1 MQRALILFVFIQ
13 IAWITRAAE
22 TWNLVWR
29 EDFGVVED
37 SVIKDFPDPTMKIP
51 NHEFNE
57 CKVIDDGSYGI
68 ANSTWWAFLR
78 KASCNMGEAHHF
90 TAGGD
95 HTRNKNGA
103 MLIVNVG
110 GQGNQEV
117 IYEQDINFDIC
128 PTRRKYRFSIFGACV
143 SFSTYPDL
151 LLSNLTLNIVNI
163 KDPNNPVVIKSKD
176 TGDLPLWSFNN
187 DYNENPTG
195 EYTHIL
201 KEWEE
206 YSLDFEAEEGDKIRL
221 QILNNCRRGLG
232 NDFVLDDISLYR
244 LDDEEVIDPIIDGI
258 LTSMEVPGG
267 GCHPNAI
274 YTVSNDIL
282 PSWKKIYDHV
292 YCLWQVSTN
301 DGLSWQN
308 ISFGEGEDMTYMSRT
323 PMDPFEKKKEIYRL
337 IITGGS
343 TVEEAKKEAQYI
355 GKNGGPSNGCVYFS
369 ISSTIAA
376 LIQEEE
382 EIPTATLGID
392 MDPDKTEI
400 PLFDCEEE
408 IHSIDLFANGWEK
421 FKHTLTWQ
429 YSTDE
434 GKTWTIV
441 PDLTDQE
448 QFFFDEA
455 FGEGKI
461 IQFRGVLAKTQELAE
476 EIAKF
481 GSLNSN
487 CEKFYQITN
496 TVSIGCK
503 KNCKRPEFVPEGK
516 GSITLQQNKKSHSIT
531 TCSKEVPIV
540 CKVKEESTVP
550 IDSAR
555 WYVKNVRDKDWTLLS
570 DEIVYEI
577 SYQTEYDTTQL
588 YFIAWNGECPS
599 DTIFFEIETILME
612 PFLFT
617 TSEQVCGGGEIKFTA
632 RNDNPNLPVGGW
644 GILERSEDGVEFKT
658 VDGEEDGATGYQS
671 NPFQFTDLLPD
682 MEESEEDSK
691 TYYYRVRLREASSCS
706 WATSNVITVEEVR
719 APSFTIED
727 IPFKICEGTNIAL
740 TAKMPL
746 GPDKKFAW
754 KRGEETLSTTE
765 LSITD
770 TPTESTTYS
779 FIAES
784 EVCPSQST
792 SSPVTV
798 VKPDQLT
805 LKSSADKL
813 CEDNALELIVTRQN
827 QTGTLI
833 WEISTDEGKTFTEI
847 AKSSK
852 NTVST
857 KPQQA
862 AQYRVKTEEEICP
875 AAYSNIVEVYVEKKV
890 NDLKVLDLPQ
900 SICKGSELSL
910 KASATVNPSVN
921 TFAWKK
927 DGKILTDQEMS
938 ITDTPEQTASY
949 VFSLLGEYCS
959 YPVRE
964 FIVEV
969 EEMAEVSFDPIP
981 KVICEGSDILLKASA
996 DLDPAIHTFVW
1007 EKEGNAL
1014 TTSELS
1020 ISDTP
1025 TESTKYQFTLT
1036 SKECGT
1042 LTKEFTVEVEAKEE
1056 LELTADKEGVCAGES
1071 ATLKVAKG
1079 NPANI
1084 LWEESNDGQ
1093 NFTDLNASGETAT
1106 VSPSETAYYRLKT
1119 DINGKVCPVVY
1130 SNSVAIVVE
1139 NKVDV
1144 EFASLPSVVCEGT
1157 SIELSAKGNI
1167 DANINTFA
1175 WTKNGE
1181 PLASEMSTTDT
1192 PTEATT
1198 YGFSLSGKYCETLT
1212 KEFAVEVEAV
1222 EELELATDKEG
1233 LCAGESATLKVAK
1246 GNPANI
1252 LWEESNDGQNFTDLN
1267 ASGENAT
1274 VSPSE
1279 TAYYRLKTDI
1289 NGKAC
1294 PVVYSNSVAIVVE
1307 NKVDVE
1313 FASLP
1318 SVVCEG
1324 TSIELTAKGNIDANI
1339 NTFAW
1344 TKNGEPLA
1352 SEMSTTDTPT
1362 EATTYGFSL
1371 SGKYCETLTKEFAV
1385 EVEAVEELE
1394 LATDKEGLCAGESAT
1409 LKVAKGNPANIL
1421 WEESNDGQ
1429 NFTDLNASGEN
1440 ATVSPSETA
1449 YYRLKTDI
1457 NGKACPV
1464 VYSNSVAIVVENKVD
1479 VEFGAVPS
1487 VVCEGTSIELT
1498 AKGNIDANINT
1509 FAWTKNGEPLASEMS
1524 TTDTPTKA
1532 TTYGFSLSGKY
1543 CETLTKEFAVEV
1555 EAVEELELTADKEG
1569 LCAGESATL
1578 KVAKGN
1584 PANIL
1589 WEESNDGQNFT
1600 DLNASGENATVSPS
1614 ETAYYRLKTD
1624 INGKACPVVYS
1635 NNVAIIVE
1643 NKVDVEFASV
1653 PSVICEGTSVELTAK
1668 GNIDNN
1674 INTFAW
1680 TKNGEPLANTD
1691 LSISDTPA
1699 ETATYQLTIKGVYCP
1714 EINYSFPVEVE
1725 KKPSVSLTLSEE
1737 GICEGSEVTLTAN
1750 FTNTEKMEWQKRKE
1764 GETQFLPFDNA
1775 VTTEK
1780 KITAEQSALFRII
1793 AIGASSCPAD
1803 TSEEVALFVEEKIT
1817 FSLPKEITL
1826 CPNGKATIDAHF
1838 SQAPDHVTWSKRSLG
1853 EKDFSLFAEGAD
1865 PIEIEL
1871 SESAEFTMEYD
1882 ALYCQTEKGTFTV
1895 TVEETPIIAAIPDT
1909 SICLGE
1915 SVTLKTSFVYPPA
1928 LRWESKEEGE
1938 SHDQIL
1944 QEGTDEINV
1953 TPSKTTQYTI
1963 SGTSENGCEA
1973 QPITTTITVY
1983 SPIDISITGGAIC
1996 VGDSLTLAITGE
2008 GTYTEIHWFSSE
2020 DEYENSLG
2028 EKNSYTAKP
2037 EQSTLYRVVA
2047 YNGKCKGEA
2056 EAEIE
2061 VHPIPTILSCEETGT
2076 KSYQIEVEEN
2086 PYPLYFDYGDGK
2098 GKTTSQTLDNVIFG
2112 KSYNITVS
2120 DEIGCQS
2127 SFVLEVPTYDLFFP
2141 KYFVGEEER
2150 WIVTNLDHFE
2160 LATYKIFDR
2169 FGKLLYEGSS
2179 KEGWDGYYQ
2188 GHAQP
2193 STDYWYIVDVPEKDR
2208 QYYGHFTLIRK

>member
-110 GQGNQEV
+110 GDGNQEV

-143 SFSTYPDL
+143 SFSTYSGL
-151 LLSNLTLNIVNI
+151 SLSNLTLNIVNI

-221 QILNNCRRGLG
+221 QILNNCRRGIG

-323 PMDPFEKKKEIYRL
+323 PMAPFEKKKEIYRL

-355 GKNGGPSNGCVYFS
+355 GKYGGPSNGCVYFS

-658 VDGEEDGATGYQS
+658 VDGEEDGASGYQS

-1071 ATLKVAKG
+1071 ATLKATKGNPQNILWEESKDGQSFVDLNASGGEATITPSETKYYRLKTDITGKACPVVYSNSVAIVVENKVDVEFEAVPSVVCEGTSVELTAKG
-1079 NPANI
+1079 DIDANINTFAWTKNGEPLASEMSTTDTPTEATTYGFSLSGKYCGTLTKEFTVEVEAKEELELTADKEGVCAGESATLKVTKGTPANI

-1093 NFTDLNASGETAT
+1093 NFTDLNASGETTT

-1181 PLASEMSTTDT
+1181 PLASEMS
-1192 PTEATT
+1192 
-1198 YGFSLSGKYCETLT
+1198 
-1212 KEFAVEVEAV
+1212 
-1222 EELELATDKEG
+1222 
-1233 LCAGESATLKVAK
+1233 
-1246 GNPANI
+1246 
-1252 LWEESNDGQNFTDLN
+1252 
-1267 ASGENAT
+1267 
-1274 VSPSE
+1274 
-1279 TAYYRLKTDI
+1279 
-1289 NGKAC
+1289 
-1294 PVVYSNSVAIVVE
+1294 
-1307 NKVDVE
+1307 
-1313 FASLP
+1313 
-1318 SVVCEG
+1318 
-1324 TSIELTAKGNIDANI
+1324 
-1339 NTFAW
+1339 
-1344 TKNGEPLA
+1344 
-1352 SEMSTTDTPT
+1352 
-1362 EATTYGFSL
+1362 
-1371 SGKYCETLTKEFAV
+1371 
-1385 EVEAVEELE
+1385 
-1394 LATDKEGLCAGESAT
+1394 
-1409 LKVAKGNPANIL
+1409 
-1421 WEESNDGQ
+1421 
-1429 NFTDLNASGEN
+1429 
-1440 ATVSPSETA
+1440 
-1449 YYRLKTDI
+1449 
-1457 NGKACPV
+1457 
-1464 VYSNSVAIVVENKVD
+1464 
-1479 VEFGAVPS
+1479 
-1487 VVCEGTSIELT
+1487 
-1498 AKGNIDANINT
+1498 
-1509 FAWTKNGEPLASEMS
+1509 
-1524 TTDTPTKA
+1524 
-1532 TTYGFSLSGKY
+1532 
-1543 CETLTKEFAVEV
+1543 
-1555 EAVEELELTADKEG
+1555 
-1569 LCAGESATL
+1569 
-1578 KVAKGN
+1578 
-1584 PANIL
+1584 
-1589 WEESNDGQNFT
+1589 
-1600 DLNASGENATVSPS
+1600 
-1614 ETAYYRLKTD
+1614 
-1624 INGKACPVVYS
+1624 
-1635 NNVAIIVE
+1635 
-1643 NKVDVEFASV
+1643 
-1653 PSVICEGTSVELTAK
+1653 
-1668 GNIDNN
+1668 
-1674 INTFAW
+1674 
-1680 TKNGEPLANTD
+1680 
-1691 LSISDTPA
+1691 
-1699 ETATYQLTIKGVYCP
+1699 
-1714 EINYSFPVEVE
+1714 
-1725 KKPSVSLTLSEE
+1725 
-1737 GICEGSEVTLTAN
+1737 
-1750 FTNTEKMEWQKRKE
+1750 
-1764 GETQFLPFDNA
+1764 
-1775 VTTEK
+1775 
-1780 KITAEQSALFRII
+1780 
-1793 AIGASSCPAD
+1793 
-1803 TSEEVALFVEEKIT
+1803 
-1817 FSLPKEITL
+1817 
-1826 CPNGKATIDAHF
+1826 
-1838 SQAPDHVTWSKRSLG
+1838 
-1853 EKDFSLFAEGAD
+1853 
-1865 PIEIEL
+1865 
-1871 SESAEFTMEYD
+1871 
-1882 ALYCQTEKGTFTV
+1882 
-1895 TVEETPIIAAIPDT
+1895 
-1909 SICLGE
+1909 
-1915 SVTLKTSFVYPPA
+1915 
-1928 LRWESKEEGE
+1928 
-1938 SHDQIL
+1938 
-1944 QEGTDEINV
+1944 
-1953 TPSKTTQYTI
+1953 
-1963 SGTSENGCEA
+1963 
-1973 QPITTTITVY
+1973 
-1983 SPIDISITGGAIC
+1983 
-1996 VGDSLTLAITGE
+1996 
-2008 GTYTEIHWFSSE
+2008 
-2020 DEYENSLG
+2020 
-2028 EKNSYTAKP
+2028 
-2037 EQSTLYRVVA
+2037 
-2047 YNGKCKGEA
+2047 
-2056 EAEIE
+2056 
-2061 VHPIPTILSCEETGT
+2061 
-2076 KSYQIEVEEN
+2076 
-2086 PYPLYFDYGDGK
+2086 
-2098 GKTTSQTLDNVIFG
+2098 
-2112 KSYNITVS
+2112 
-2120 DEIGCQS
+2120 
-2127 SFVLEVPTYDLFFP
+2127 
-2141 KYFVGEEER
+2141 
-2150 WIVTNLDHFE
+2150 
-2160 LATYKIFDR
+2160 
-2169 FGKLLYEGSS
+2169 
-2179 KEGWDGYYQ
+2179 
-2188 GHAQP
+2188 
-2193 STDYWYIVDVPEKDR
+2193 STD
-2208 QYYGHFTLIRK
+2208 